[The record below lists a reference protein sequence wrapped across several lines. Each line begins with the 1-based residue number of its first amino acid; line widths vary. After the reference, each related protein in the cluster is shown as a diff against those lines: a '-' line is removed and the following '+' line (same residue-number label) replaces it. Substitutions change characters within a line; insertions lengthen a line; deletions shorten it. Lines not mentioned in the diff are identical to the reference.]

1 MASSRFERLSD
12 LDRMLGDLEQRL
24 SRLSRTAAR
33 ASAAAPDTAGRIGDT
48 IASALGVM
56 AERFRGRASTLGHDV
71 SEFSDDALRAGNQA
85 LRKLTRE
92 VEHRPLVLL
101 AVAAGVGLLAAG
113 LFARRG

>member
-12 LDRMLGDLEQRL
+12 LDRLLNDVEQRL
-24 SRLSRTAAR
+24 ARLSRVASR
-33 ASAAAPDTAGRIGDT
+33 ASSEAPQTAGRISDT

-56 AERFRGRASTLGHDV
+56 AERFHGRASTLGHDM
-71 SEFSDDALRAGNQA
+71 SEFSDDALNAGNQA

-113 LFARRG
+113 LFVRRS

>member
-12 LDRMLGDLEQRL
+12 LDRMLADIEQRL

-48 IASALGVM
+48 IASALGMM
-56 AERFRGRASTLGHDV
+56 AERFRGRANTLGHDF
-71 SEFSDDALRAGNQA
+71 SELSDDALRAGNIA
-85 LRKLTRE
+85 LRRLARD

-113 LFARRG
+113 LLARRS

>member
-33 ASAAAPDTAGRIGDT
+33 ASAVAPDTAGRIGDT
-48 IASALGVM
+48 IAAALGVM

-71 SEFSDDALRAGNQA
+71 AEFSDDALRSGNQA

>member
-24 SRLSRTAAR
+24 SRLSRVAAR
-33 ASAAAPDTAGRIGDT
+33 ASTAPDTASRIGDT
-48 IASALGVM
+48 IASALGLM

-85 LRKLTRE
+85 LRKLAHD
-92 VEHRPLVLL
+92 VDHRPLVLL

-113 LFARRG
+113 LIARRG

>member
-12 LDRMLGDLEQRL
+12 LDRMLADLEQRL

-33 ASAAAPDTAGRIGDT
+33 ASAAAPNTAGRIGDT
-48 IASALGVM
+48 IASALGMM

-71 SEFSDDALRAGNQA
+71 SELSDDALRAGNNA
-85 LRKLTRE
+85 LRKLTRD
-92 VEHRPLVLL
+92 VDHRPLVLL

-113 LFARRG
+113 LLARRS